1 MIISSARKAIR
12 QVFAPQFRSVVWK
25 SIGLT
30 ILLFFGMWFGLD
42 LLAGTFLAPLLGP
55 WPWMTT
61 AIAWLL
67 GAGVIIGA
75 GFLLAPT
82 AAVFAGLFLDDV
94 AEAVEESE
102 YSEDTPG
109 VAVPMGQSIWLAVKF
124 TALVICANLF
134 ALMLVLL
141 PGINFAIFFLVNGY
155 LLGREYFQFAAMRH
169 MSEHDANLLRKR
181 HELSIFLAGLIVAG
195 IMSVPLINIFSP
207 IFAAIMMVHLYKAS
221 AMPASARQEQAI

>member
-12 QVFAPQFRSVVWK
+12 QVFAPRFRSVVWK

-30 ILLFFGMWFGLD
+30 VLLFFGMWFGLD

-82 AAVFAGLFLDDV
+82 AAVFAGLFLDDI
-94 AEAVEESE
+94 AETVEESE
-102 YSEDTPG
+102 YPEDMPG
-109 VAVPMGQSIWLAVKF
+109 TAVPMGQSIWLAVKF
-124 TALVICANLF
+124 TVLVICANLL
-134 ALMLVLL
+134 ALLLVLL

-169 MSEHDANLLRKR
+169 MSEQDANLLRKQ

-195 IMSVPLINIFSP
+195 IMSIPLINIFTP
-207 IFAAIMMVHLYKAS
+207 IFAAIMMVHLHKAATGHRPVS
-221 AMPASARQEQAI
+221 RERAA